1 MNTLSIKQRILLLS
15 IAPLTVTVLVIMFLV
30 NIQFQELGEEQI
42 RNTKNSMMKD
52 KRATLKNYVD
62 ISLSSISKLVE
73 QATGVDDEQKK
84 NEVANYLRNII
95 FEESKD
101 GYIFVYKYD
110 GETIAHKE
118 KPELEGKNLYN
129 LKDPNGVL
137 VIKDLI
143 EQARNGG
150 GYVEYMWHKPSKNIE
165 VTKLGY
171 AKSIDKFQWMVGT
184 GFYID
189 DIEDEIAN
197 IRMKVDTG
205 INKAMLLIGTVGACL
220 IALVVFISL
229 YISARITRPLCDT
242 ALALDDIGQGEGD
255 LTRRLKIYA
264 EDEVGQVSKGFNLFV
279 EKMQQSVLEV
289 KSVIIDLSSSSHQ
302 METVVISTNGNV
314 ENQRQETIQAATA
327 VHEMAAAT
335 QEIATNAVNAATS
348 AQEADTEAMT
358 GQRIVEETIAAIS
371 ALSDNINGA
380 SEVVN
385 QLSTDADEIGNVLN
399 VIKAIADQTNLLA
412 LNAAI
417 EAARAGEQG
426 RGFAVVADE
435 VRALASRT
443 QQSTEEIQQMIERLQ
458 QGASEAVSVM
468 ETSRKQSQD
477 TVMMAATA
485 SDSLRTITSSVSTIT
500 DMNTQIATAAE
511 EQTTVADEISKNVQ
525 QIADI
530 AEDSS
535 ERAIELANTTNEL
548 IQLEQRLSKIVA
560 QFKV

>member
-143 EQARNGG
+143 EQAKNGG

-289 KSVIIDLSSSSHQ
+289 KSGIIDLSSSSHQ

>member
-1 MNTLSIKQRILLLS
+1 MNTLSIKQRILLLT
-15 IAPLTVTVLVIMFLV
+15 IAPITLAVLIIMFLV
-30 NIQFQELGEEQI
+30 NIQLQELGEEQVK
-42 RNTKNSMMKD
+42 NTKITMMED

-62 ISLSSISKLVE
+62 ISLSAVSSLVE
-73 QATGVDDEQKK
+73 QASGINDEQIK
-84 NEVANYLRNII
+84 NEVAGYLRSIDYG
-95 FEESKD
+95 ESSD
-101 GYIFVYKYD
+101 GYIFVFQYN
-110 GETIAHKE
+110 GENVVHSAQ
-118 KPELEGKNLYN
+118 PELEGKNLYDA
-129 LKDPNGVL
+129 KDPQGTPF
-137 VIKDLI
+137 IKELI
-143 EQARNGG
+143 ESAKKGG
-150 GYVEYMWHKPSKNIE
+150 DYVEFMWNKPSINRD
-165 VTKLGY
+165 VAKLGY
-171 AKSIDKFQWMVGT
+171 AKPIEKFQWMVGS

-189 DIEDEIAN
+189 DIESEVAS
-197 IRMKVDTG
+197 IRMKIDTS
-205 INKAMLLIGTVGACL
+205 INKAMVLIGTVGAAL
-220 IALVVFISL
+220 IVLVIFISL
-229 YISARITRPLCDT
+229 YVSAKITRPLCDT
-242 ALALDDIGQGEGD
+242 ANALDDISQGEGD
-255 LTRRLKIYA
+255 LTRRLKLYS
-264 EDEVGQVSKGFNLFV
+264 EDEVGQVAKGFNLFV
-279 EKMQQSVLEV
+279 DKMQQSVLEV
-289 KSVIIDLSSSSHQ
+289 KNGITDLSSSSHQ
-302 METVVISTNGNV
+302 METVVTSTNGNV

-335 QEIATNAVNAATS
+335 QEIATNAANAASS

-371 ALSDNINGA
+371 ALSDNIDGA

-458 QGASEAVSVM
+458 QGASEAVNVM
-468 ETSRKQSQD
+468 GTSRKQSQD
-477 TVMMAATA
+477 TVTMAATA

-530 AEDSS
+530 AENSS
-535 ERAIELANTTNEL
+535 ERAGELANTTNEL

>member
-15 IAPLTVTVLVIMFLV
+15 IAPITVAVLVVMFLV
-30 NIQFQELGEEQI
+30 NIQLKELGEEQVQ
-42 RNTKNSMMKD
+42 NTKSTMMED

-62 ISLSSISKLVE
+62 ISLSAVSSLVE
-73 QATGVDDEQKK
+73 QASGINDEQIK
-84 NEVANYLRNII
+84 NVVAGYLRNIV

-101 GYIFVYKYD
+101 GYIFIYKYD
-110 GETIAHKE
+110 GINIAHKE

-137 VIKDLI
+137 VIKELI
-143 EQARNGG
+143 DKAQDGG
-150 GYVEYMWHKPSKNIE
+150 GYVEYMWHKPSKDME

-171 AKSIDKFQWMVGT
+171 AKSIDKFQWMVGS

-189 DIEDEIAN
+189 DIEDEIAS
-197 IRMKVDTG
+197 IRLKVNAS
-205 INKAMLLIGTVGACL
+205 INKAMLLIGTVGASL
-220 IALVVFISL
+220 IALVIFISL
-229 YISARITRPLCDT
+229 YISAKITRPLCDT
-242 ALALDDIGQGEGD
+242 ALALDDISQGEGD

-279 EKMQQSVLEV
+279 DKMQQSVLEV
-289 KSVIIDLSSSSHQ
+289 KNGITDLSSSSHQ

-335 QEIATNAVNAATS
+335 QEIATNAANAATS

-358 GQRIVEETIAAIS
+358 GQNIVEETIAAIS

-458 QGASEAVSVM
+458 QGAGEAVTVM

-477 TVMMAATA
+477 TVTMAATA

-530 AEDSS
+530 AENSS
-535 ERAIELANTTNEL
+535 ERAGELANTTNEL

>member
-137 VIKDLI
+137 VIKELI
-143 EQARNGG
+143 EQAQNGG

-289 KSVIIDLSSSSHQ
+289 KSGIIDLSSSSHQ

>member
-15 IAPLTVTVLVIMFLV
+15 IAPITVAVLVVMFLV
-30 NIQFQELGEEQI
+30 NIQLKELGEEQVQ
-42 RNTKNSMMKD
+42 NTKSTMMED

-62 ISLSSISKLVE
+62 ISLSAVSSLVE
-73 QATGVDDEQKK
+73 QASGINDEQIK
-84 NEVANYLRNII
+84 NVVAGYLRNIV

-101 GYIFVYKYD
+101 GYIFIYKYD
-110 GETIAHKE
+110 GINIAHKE

-137 VIKDLI
+137 VIKELI
-143 EQARNGG
+143 DKAQDGG
-150 GYVEYMWHKPSKNIE
+150 GYVEYMWHKPSKDME

-171 AKSIDKFQWMVGT
+171 AKSIDKFQWMVGS

-189 DIEDEIAN
+189 DIEDEIAS
-197 IRMKVDTG
+197 IRLKVNAS
-205 INKAMLLIGTVGACL
+205 INKAMLLIGTVGASL
-220 IALVVFISL
+220 IALVIFLSL
-229 YISARITRPLCDT
+229 YISAKITRPLCDT
-242 ALALDDIGQGEGD
+242 ALALDDISQGEGD

-279 EKMQQSVLEV
+279 DKMQQSVLEV
-289 KSVIIDLSSSSHQ
+289 KNGITDLSSSSHQ

-335 QEIATNAVNAATS
+335 QEIATNAANAASS

-371 ALSDNINGA
+371 ALSDNIDGA

-458 QGASEAVSVM
+458 QGASEAVNVM
-468 ETSRKQSQD
+468 GTSRKQSQD
-477 TVMMAATA
+477 TVTMAATA

-530 AEDSS
+530 AENSS
-535 ERAIELANTTNEL
+535 ERAGELANTTNEL

>member
-1 MNTLSIKQRILLLS
+1 MNTLSIKQRILMLA
-15 IAPLTVTVLVIMFLV
+15 IAPLIVALLVVMLLV
-30 NIQFQELGEEQI
+30 NMQFKELGEEQI
-42 RNTKNSMMKD
+42 KHTQETMMKD
-52 KRATLKNYVD
+52 KRAALKNYVD
-62 ISLSSISKLVE
+62 ISLSAVSGLIE
-73 QATGVDDEQKK
+73 QASGMNDEQKK
-84 NEVANYLRNII
+84 TEVASYLRSIV

-110 GETIAHKE
+110 GETIAHQASPK
-118 KPELEGKNLYN
+118 LEGQNLYN
-129 LKDPNGVL
+129 MKDSNGVM
-137 VIKDLI
+137 VIKGLI
-143 EQARNGG
+143 DQAKAGG
-150 GYVEYMWHKPSKNIE
+150 GYIEYMWQKPSKNME
-165 VTKLGY
+165 VIKLGY

-197 IRMKVDTG
+197 IRTEIDAGVK
-205 INKAMLLIGTVGACL
+205 KAMYLIGTVGIFL
-220 IALVVFISL
+220 IVLVIFISL
-229 YISARITRPLCDT
+229 YTSARITRPLRDT
-242 ALALDDIGQGEGD
+242 ALALNDISQGEGD
-255 LTRRLKIYA
+255 LTRRLTIYS

-279 EKMQQSVLEV
+279 EKIQQLVLEI
-289 KSVIIDLSSSSHQ
+289 KTGIIDLSSSSKQ
-302 METVVISTNGNV
+302 MDTVVTSTNSNV
-314 ENQRQETIQAATA
+314 ENQRQETTLAATA

-335 QEIATNAVNAATS
+335 QEIATNAENAATS

-358 GQRIVEETIAAIS
+358 GQRIVEETITAIS
-371 ALSDNINGA
+371 SLFDSINGA
-380 SEVVN
+380 AEVVN
-385 QLSTDADEIGNVLN
+385 QLSTDTVEIGNVLN

-443 QQSTEEIQQMIERLQ
+443 QQSTEEIQKMIERLQ
-458 QGASEAVSVM
+458 QGANQAVNVM
-468 ETSRKQSQD
+468 ESSRKQGED
-477 TVMMAATA
+477 TVRMAASA
-485 SDSLRTITSSVSTIT
+485 SESLITITTSVSTIT

-535 ERAIELANTTNEL
+535 QRAVELANTTEEL
-548 IQLEQRLSKIVA
+548 IQLEKRLSQIVD

>member
-15 IAPLTVTVLVIMFLV
+15 IAPITVAVLVVMFLV
-30 NIQFQELGEEQI
+30 NIQLKELGEEQVQ
-42 RNTKNSMMKD
+42 NTKSTMMED

-62 ISLSSISKLVE
+62 ISLSAVSSLVE
-73 QATGVDDEQKK
+73 QASGINDEQIK
-84 NEVANYLRNII
+84 NVVAGYLRNIV

-101 GYIFVYKYD
+101 GYIFIYKYD
-110 GETIAHKE
+110 GINIAHKE

-137 VIKDLI
+137 VIKELI
-143 EQARNGG
+143 DKAQDGG
-150 GYVEYMWHKPSKNIE
+150 GYVEYMWHKPSKDME

-171 AKSIDKFQWMVGT
+171 AKSIDKFQWMVGS

-189 DIEDEIAN
+189 DIEDEIAS
-197 IRMKVDTG
+197 IRLKVNAS
-205 INKAMLLIGTVGACL
+205 INKAMLLIGTVGASL
-220 IALVVFISL
+220 IALVIFISL
-229 YISARITRPLCDT
+229 YISAKITRPLCDT
-242 ALALDDIGQGEGD
+242 ALALDDISQGEGD

-279 EKMQQSVLEV
+279 DKMQQSVLEV
-289 KSVIIDLSSSSHQ
+289 KNGITDLSSSSHQ

-335 QEIATNAVNAATS
+335 QEIATNAANAATS

-458 QGASEAVSVM
+458 QGASEAVNVM
-468 ETSRKQSQD
+468 GTSRKQSQD

-485 SDSLRTITSSVSTIT
+485 SDSLRTITNSVSTIT

-535 ERAIELANTTNEL
+535 ERAVELANTTNGL

>member
-1 MNTLSIKQRILLLS
+1 M
-15 IAPLTVTVLVIMFLV
+15 AVLVIMFLV
-30 NIQFQELGEEQI
+30 SIQLQELGEEQI
-42 RNTKNSMMKD
+42 KNTKDSMMKD

-62 ISLSSISKLVE
+62 ISLSSINKLVVE
-73 QATGVDDEQKK
+73 ATGIDDEQKK
-84 NEVANYLRNII
+84 NEVASYLRNIV

-101 GYIFVYKYD
+101 GYIFIYKYD
-110 GETIAHKE
+110 GVNIAHKE

-129 LKDPNGVL
+129 LKDPNGIL
-137 VIKDLI
+137 VIKELI
-143 EQARNGG
+143 EQAKNGG
-150 GYVEYMWHKPSKNIE
+150 GYVEYMWHKPSKDKE

-171 AKSIDKFQWMVGT
+171 AKSIDKFKWMVGT

-197 IRMKVDTG
+197 IRMKVDAG
-205 INKAMLLIGTVGACL
+205 ISKAMLLIGTVGASL
-220 IALVVFISL
+220 IALVFFISL

-242 ALALDDIGQGEGD
+242 ALALDDISQGEGD

-289 KSVIIDLSSSSHQ
+289 KSGITDLSSSSHQ

-335 QEIATNAVNAATS
+335 QEIATNAANAATS

-371 ALSDNINGA
+371 ALSDNIDGA

-468 ETSRKQSQD
+468 GTSRKQSQD
-477 TVMMAATA
+477 TVTMAATA

-535 ERAIELANTTNEL
+535 ERAVELANTTNEL
-548 IQLEQRLSKIVA
+548 VQLEQRLSKIVA

>member
-15 IAPLTVTVLVIMFLV
+15 IVPLILAVLVIMFLV
-30 NIQFQELGEEQI
+30 NIQLQALGEEQVK
-42 RNTKNSMMKD
+42 NTKITMMAD
-52 KRATLKNYVD
+52 KRTTLKNYVD
-62 ISLSSISKLVE
+62 ISLSSINKLVE
-73 QATGVDDEQKK
+73 QAVGIDDEQKK
-84 NEVANYLRNII
+84 NEVASYLRDIV

-101 GYIFVYKYD
+101 GYIFIYEYD
-110 GETIAHKE
+110 GVNIAHKE

-137 VIKDLI
+137 VIKELI
-143 EQARNGG
+143 EQAQNGG
-150 GYVEYMWHKPSKNIE
+150 GYVEYMWHKPSKDME

-171 AKSIDKFQWMVGT
+171 AKSIDKFKWMVGT
-184 GFYID
+184 GFYVD

-197 IRMKVDTG
+197 IRMKVDAG
-205 INKAMLLIGTVGACL
+205 INKAMLLIGTVGASL
-220 IALVVFISL
+220 VALVIFISL

-242 ALALDDIGQGEGD
+242 ALALDDISQGEGD
-255 LTRRLKIYA
+255 LTRRLKVYA

-289 KSVIIDLSSSSHQ
+289 KSGIIDLSSSSHQ

-335 QEIATNAVNAATS
+335 QEIATNAANAATS

-458 QGASEAVSVM
+458 QGASEAVNVM
-468 ETSRKQSQD
+468 GTSRKQSQD

-485 SDSLRTITSSVSTIT
+485 SDSLRTITNSVSTIT

-535 ERAIELANTTNEL
+535 ERAVELANTTNGL